1 MKKKI
6 FVVAL
11 VVCIMAIS
19 IASAS
24 IAYFTDTESA
34 TNTFTAGNVEIKLY
48 ETNDAGVET
57 DVTTV
62 VDHKFTYANKHPGQ
76 TVEKN
81 ATIKN
86 VANDKAYVAG
96 IITLGSGDSADITTL
111 LAEDAA
117 VKAFL
122 TGGAMN
128 DATTKIVRDTT
139 AKTITIYIVSADAL
153 AKDGTFVLFEDV
165 VIPAKWDNAEMA
177 KFANLTIDVKA
188 YAVQSVG
195 FEADT
200 ANSLTAA
207 EVAIK
212 SAFGGGADSTN
223 GDFEP
228 YFAN

>member
-62 VDHKFTYANKHPGQ
+62 VDHKFTYANKYPGQ
-76 TVEKN
+76 TVKKKP
-81 ATIKN
+81 TIRN
-86 VANDKAYVAG
+86 VADNAAYVAG
-96 IITLGSGDSADITTL
+96 IITLSGDGADISTL
-111 LAEDAA
+111 LTDDVA

-139 AKTITIYIVSADAL
+139 AKTITIYIMAADAL

-200 ANSLTAA
+200 ANGLTAA